1 MIAKRLC
8 LSYNFYKLF
17 LSQLR
22 KRRILLIKGGSAIA
36 LLLISTLLSAQQK
49 GEVNGTIQDEA
60 GELVAYANVQ
70 LMGTSMGAISNEKG
84 FYSIQNVP
92 PGTYELRVTFVGY
105 SDSQATVQVSAGG
118 VTTQDFRLTM
128 TSIMGEEVVVTAMAR
143 GQARAINTQIA
154 SKNIK
159 NVVSEQKIRELPDA
173 NAAEALARLPGVSV
187 IRDGGEATQ
196 IKVRGV
202 GANTMFVN
210 GMRLDGGLGS
220 ISPRMIGSIELH
232 KAFMA
237 DQDADVLGGNV
248 TFKMREA
255 LPGFRKDIEIR
266 TGYNGF
272 TKSFK
277 NHDVSLLL
285 SNRFF
290 NDRLGVMLS
299 LNYDRK
305 DRGRDILSGRYK
317 FWGASVIGSE
327 DIKEI
332 ELYAVDLNRIE
343 NLNQR
348 YGTTLYTDYRLKGG
362 KLFYQGWFNQRNSQK
377 IEYDNSYRQ
386 SYTNYSSARSQ
397 GVVSNF
403 LHGVGGEHTLLG
415 AKVEWGVSMSNL
427 KDEKPTSLYLG
438 GGNPSG
444 NNMGA
449 VGVDSS
455 TTISEYI
462 INANHDVALTEI
474 NNAYYDKEELY
485 SKELAARLDV
495 EVPFR
500 VGSKI
505 DGYVKFGGKVRDM
518 KRGFDRWRR
527 GSSFGRHSGEML
539 GDTAIARLPDFGW
552 QYTPNTEFGILP
564 LAVEPYAHDFSLM
577 GAQSWFHTD
586 FDKLEYVLDV
596 CDDILH
602 RYMAPDKDDY
612 TNTQRNYA
620 AYIMAGI
627 DIGEFITFMPGVRYE
642 KYEYSTTARW
652 FVQGEGYG
660 PYETHGQIGDTVAGS
675 ISEDL
680 FPMVHLKIKPAKWFD
695 IRLAA
700 TKTLTRPSFT
710 QMSPR
715 YWRQRDLT
723 QTLGNPNLKPQT
735 NYNYDIYLSFYT
747 GKTGLFTIGAFY
759 KKLTDQVLDYERT
772 IIDAEEVYGF
782 DPIYEG
788 KEYNQPVNNEWPGY
802 VQGVEVDWQTHFS
815 FLPKPFSGILLNMN
829 LTYMQSETR
838 YPFYSFY
845 KEYLDVPPYV
855 INIGQH
861 DSRVNTILGMPDMIA
876 NVALGY
882 ELGGFSGRISAYYQD
897 NTITTAQASQ
907 KSLDEDKDALLRLD
921 MQFSQKLKKVPG
933 LMFYLNINNMTNNT
947 DRLIMTY
954 HPEKIRREEVYGVS
968 GDIGVRYK
976 F

>member
-1 MIAKRLC
+1 MKTYLKEV
-8 LSYNFYKLF
+8 F
-17 LSQLR
+17 
-22 KRRILLIKGGSAIA
+22 ILGLILVSS
-36 LLLISTLLSAQQK
+36 LLAAQK
-49 GEVNGTIQDEA
+49 NGEVQGHIHDEA
-60 GELVAYANVQ
+60 GEPVAYANVQ
-70 LMGTSMGAISNEKG
+70 LMGTSIGAVSDDQG
-84 FYSIQNVP
+84 FYSINQVH

-105 SDSQATVQVSAGG
+105 SDSTATVQVSAGE
-118 VTTQDFRLTM
+118 VTINDFRLIL
-128 TSIMGEEVVVTAMAR
+128 TSILGEEVVVTAMAR
-143 GQARAINTQIA
+143 GQAKAINTQISA
-154 SKNIK
+154 RNIK

-187 IRDGGEATQ
+187 TRAGGEAVA
-196 IKVRGV
+196 INVRGV
-202 GANTMFVN
+202 SSNTMFVN
-210 GMRLDGGLGS
+210 GMRLDGGLAS
-220 ISPRMIGSIELH
+220 ISSSMIGSIELN

-248 TFKMREA
+248 EFKMREA
-255 LPGFRKDIEIR
+255 LSGFRKDIWFR

-277 NHDVSLLL
+277 MQDISVLL

-290 NDRLGVMLS
+290 DDRLGVMLS

-305 DRGRDILSGRYK
+305 NRGRDILTARNET
-317 FWGASVIGSE
+317 FRASVTGSE
-327 DIKEI
+327 DILPV
-332 ELYAVDLNRIE
+332 ELTSVGLNHIE

-348 YGTTLYTDYRLKGG
+348 FGTTIYTDYRLKNG
-362 KLFYQGWFNQRNSQK
+362 KLYYQAFFSQRNS
-377 IEYDNSYRQ
+377 EDVSSNNGYAQ
-386 SYTNYSSARSQ
+386 SSTSYSSSRTQ
-397 GVVSNF
+397 GKSRNF
-403 LHGVGGEHTLLG
+403 LHGLGGEHTILG
-415 AKVEWGVSMSNL
+415 AKVDWGVSMSGL
-427 KDEKPTSLYLG
+427 KNEVPASLSISVR
-438 GGNPSG
+438 NPSG
-444 NNMGA
+444 NNAGA
-449 VGVDSS
+449 VGIDSS

-462 INANHDVALTEI
+462 SSATHNIENTEI
-474 NNAYYDKEELY
+474 GTVTYGRTEQY
-485 SKELAARLDV
+485 SNELAARLNI

-500 VGSKI
+500 LGNKI

-518 KRGFDRWRR
+518 KRGYDKWQR

-552 QYTPNTEFGILP
+552 QYTPNTEFGFIP
-564 LAVEPYAHDFSLM
+564 FAKEPYANDFSLL

-586 FDKLEYVLDV
+586 FDKLDYVLDV
-596 CDDILH
+596 CDDMLNKK
-602 RYMAPDKDDY
+602 MLGDKDDY

-660 PYETHGQIGDTVAGS
+660 AYKTQGQIGDTTAGNF
-675 ISEDL
+675 SENF
-680 FPMVHLKIKPAKWFD
+680 FPMIHLQIKPTKWFD

-710 QMSPR
+710 QMSSR
-715 YWRQRDLT
+715 YWRERDLT
-723 QTLGNPNLKPQT
+723 QTLGNPWLKPQT

-759 KKLTDQVLDYERT
+759 KKLTNQVLNYQRT
-772 IIDAEEVYGF
+772 IIDAEEEYGL
-782 DPIYEG
+782 DPVYEG
-788 KEYNQPVNNEWPGY
+788 KEYIQPVNNEWPGY
-802 VQGVEVDWQTHFS
+802 VQGLEVDWQTHFS
-815 FLPKPFSGILLNMN
+815 FLPKPFNGILLNMN

-855 INIGQH
+855 INVGQH
-861 DSRVNTILGMPDMIA
+861 DRRVNTVIGMPEMIA

-897 NTITTAQASQ
+897 RTITTAQASN
-907 KSLDEDKDALLRLD
+907 KSEDQDKDALLRLD
-921 MQFSQKLKKVPG
+921 MQLSQKLKKVPG
-933 LMFYLNINNMTNNT
+933 LIFYLNINNMTNNT
-947 DRLIMTY
+947 DRRIMTY
-954 HPEKIRREEVYGVS
+954 HPEKLAREEVYGVS

>member
-1 MIAKRLC
+1 MKTNL
-8 LSYNFYKLF
+8 KG
-17 LSQLR
+17 
-22 KRRILLIKGGSAIA
+22 LITLA
-36 LLLISTLLSAQQK
+36 LILISTLLTAQK
-49 GEVNGTIQDEA
+49 NGEVQGHINDET
-60 GELVAYANVQ
+60 GEPVAYANVQ
-70 LMGTSMGAISNEKG
+70 LMGTSIGAISDEEG
-84 FYSIQNVP
+84 FYSIKNVP

-105 SDSQATVQVSAGG
+105 SDSQATVQVSAGAE
-118 VTTQDFRLTM
+118 TNTDFRLTV

-154 SKNIK
+154 SRNIK

-187 IRDGGEATQ
+187 IRNGGEATD
-196 IKVRGV
+196 IKIRGV

-210 GMRLDGGLGS
+210 GMRLDGGLSS

-255 LPGFRKDIEIR
+255 LPGFRKDIEVR

-290 NDRLGVMLS
+290 NDRLGVML
-299 LNYDRK
+299 LLDYDRK
-305 DRGRDILSGRYK
+305 DRGRDILSAKYDFGLK
-317 FWGASVIGSE
+317 AAEVGSE

-332 ELYAVDLNRIE
+332 ELTGVGLSRIE
-343 NLNQR
+343 NVNQR
-348 YGTTLYTDYRLKGG
+348 YGTTLYTDYRLKSG
-362 KLFYQGWFNQRNSQK
+362 KLFYQLWLNQRNSES
-377 IEYDNSYRQ
+377 ISYGNNYGQ
-386 SYTNYSSARSQ
+386 SSTSYSSDRSQ
-397 GVVSNF
+397 KVISNF
-403 LHGVGGEHTLLG
+403 LQGVGGEHTLWG
-415 AKVEWGVSMSNL
+415 AKVEWGVSMSSL
-427 KDEKPTSLYLG
+427 KDEMPESLSISG
-438 GGNPSG
+438 SNPSG

-462 INANHDVALTEI
+462 GNANHDVDFTEI
-474 NNAYYDKEELY
+474 SSPRYGRSELY

-500 VGSKI
+500 LGSKI

-518 KRGFDRWRR
+518 KRGYDYWSR

-552 QYTPNTEFGILP
+552 QYTPGTEFGILP
-564 LAVEPYAHDFSLM
+564 FAVEPYAHDFSLL
-577 GAQSWFHTD
+577 GAQHWFHHD

-596 CDDILH
+596 CDDMLH
-602 RYMAPDKDDY
+602 GYMSPDKDDY

-642 KYEYSTTARW
+642 KYEYNTTARW

-660 PYETHGQIGDTVAGS
+660 PYETQGQIGDTIAGS
-675 ISEDL
+675 ISEDF

-700 TKTLTRPSFT
+700 TKTLTRPGFS
-710 QMSPR
+710 QMSSK
-715 YWRQRDLT
+715 YWRARDLT

-735 NYNYDIYLSFYT
+735 NYNYDIHFSFYT

-759 KKLTDQVLDYERT
+759 KKLTDQVLDYQRT
-772 IIDAEEVYGF
+772 IIDAEEEYGL
-782 DPIYEG
+782 DPVYEG
-788 KEYNQPVNNEWPGY
+788 KEYKQPVNNQWPGY

-815 FLPKPFSGILLNMN
+815 FLPGPFSGILLNMN

-845 KEYLDVPPYV
+845 KEYLDVPPYI
-855 INIGQH
+855 INVGQH

-897 NTITTAQASQ
+897 NTITEAQASQ
-907 KSLDEDKDALLRLD
+907 ISLDEDKDALLRLD
-921 MQFSQKLKKVPG
+921 MQLSQKLKKVPG

-947 DRLIMTY
+947 DRVIMTY
-954 HPEKIRREEVYGVS
+954 HPEKIKSEEVYGVS